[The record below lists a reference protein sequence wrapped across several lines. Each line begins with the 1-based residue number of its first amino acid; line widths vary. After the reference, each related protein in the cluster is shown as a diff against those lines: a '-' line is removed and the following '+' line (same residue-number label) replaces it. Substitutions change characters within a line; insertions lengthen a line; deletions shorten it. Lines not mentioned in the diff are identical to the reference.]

1 MEDSVDKTLKIV
13 IALVIIMIILSAT
26 NKVFFE
32 NKVKIPEDKVN
43 PEEILLVDD
52 YNRFYTVSS
61 CVSKYLNYL
70 TTNNTEKLLVLLSN
84 EYKTKNNINETN
96 IYTYIPKITGNKTFS
111 PKKMYQQRLNQ
122 TIYKYYVY
130 GTVEK
135 DSLNTSPS
143 KEDYYII
150 VILDESTMTFAIE
163 PYDGSMFK

>member
-1 MEDSVDKTLKIV
+1 MEDSVDKNLKLV
-13 IALVIIMIILSAT
+13 IALIVIMAVLAGINQI
-26 NKVFFE
+26 FFKD
-32 NKVKIPEDKVN
+32 KVKVKEDKVN
-43 PEEILLVDD
+43 PDEILLVDD

-70 TTNNTEKLLVLLSN
+70 TTNNIDNLLILLSN
-84 EYKTKNNINETN
+84 EYKTRNNITKDN
-96 IYTYIPKITGNKTFS
+96 IYNYIEKNTGNRTFS

-130 GTVEK
+130 GTIEK
-135 DSLNTSPS
+135 DSLNASNT